1 MQSHT
6 WFPAWTWF
14 SQFLSLMNLN
24 KYINK
29 RCQLSSLAANGWIA
43 GDQRGKIRHQR
54 VKAHSCSDFSPCF
67 NHTSPT
73 QTDNGT
79 SQIDHDIGAYVPYSF
94 WTTSQVKFYVPFQH
108 SLKYKYEGDKANS
121 LTSPPNDTI
130 IWTEKGVLQLAWSYQ
145 FFKDLGWWSG
155 QGLNSQHPAQQTG
168 ALPTELTGHPEG
180 SPPVCNRFPSDVPCW
195 VGGEGGNRWFRDFRW
210 SVPSRDFPIVV
221 KFFVTS
227 FFT

>member
-1 MQSHT
+1 MTSG
-6 WFPAWTWF
+6 P
-14 SQFLSLMNLN
+14 
-24 KYINK
+24 
-29 RCQLSSLAANGWIA
+29 
-43 GDQRGKIRHQR
+43 
-54 VKAHSCSDFSPCF
+54 
-67 NHTSPT
+67 TSPT
-73 QTDNGT
+73 LFEQCHR
-79 SQIDHDIGAYVPYSF
+79 S
-94 WTTSQVKFYVPFQH
+94 FYVPFQH

-168 ALPTELTGHPEG
+168 ALPTELTGRAPRG
-180 SPPVCNRFPSDVPCW
+180 FTPSLQQVPLCCPLL
-195 VGGEGGNRWFRDFRW
+195 GGGRGGNRWFRDFRW